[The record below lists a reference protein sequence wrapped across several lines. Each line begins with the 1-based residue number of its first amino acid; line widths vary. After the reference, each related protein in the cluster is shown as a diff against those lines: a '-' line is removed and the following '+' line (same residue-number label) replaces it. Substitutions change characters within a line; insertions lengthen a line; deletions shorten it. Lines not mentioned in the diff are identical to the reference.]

1 LLIWGHHALMA
12 VPQAERAE
20 RMRERLLD
28 ATIECLATTGYGL
41 MSTND
46 VVRTAG
52 VSRGA
57 LAHHFPTKTDL
68 VTAAAIRLLA
78 QREADFRARFSAL
91 APADR
96 TPAVALDVLWSFY
109 ADPSGIALLELTVAA
124 RSHPEL
130 KDVLAPMTKQIEAS
144 TADVFGE
151 YFPDLARLPIAE
163 PALRAI
169 YALFAGLTVTSMGGD
184 SHGDEVREFLKTL
197 VAFSD
202 LLIPLLPDQ
211 LLAGSSA

>member
-1 LLIWGHHALMA
+1 MA

-28 ATIECLATTGYGL
+28 ATIDCLATTGYGV

-68 VTAAAIRLLA
+68 VTAAAVRLLA
-78 QREADFRARFSAL
+78 QREADFRERFSAM
-91 APADR
+91 APEER

-130 KDVLAPMTKQIEAS
+130 KDVLGPMTRQIEAS
-144 TADVFGE
+144 TADVFVE
-151 YFPDLARLPIAE
+151 YFPDLARLPVAE

-169 YALFAGLTVTSMGGD
+169 YALFAGLMVTAMGGD
-184 SHGDEVREFLKTL
+184 NHGEEIREFLKTL
-197 VAFSD
+197 VSFSD
-202 LLIPLLPDQ
+202 LLVPLLPHS
-211 LLAGSSA
+211 LLAGSPA